1 MDEFKTGD
9 WRKFRRMKKA
19 FGLICV
25 NLWFIFLFATSIF
38 AQTISGTVSDGR
50 GAPIENAQV
59 TLTAQTAQTKIIS
72 QTKTDAEGRF
82 SISPND
88 AQNAILLIKAAGF
101 AAFSEVLPTSADAP
115 LTIVLKPL
123 SPNEEVTVSITKTE
137 SRLSETPASI
147 VVLNHQTLSTT
158 AALTIDDA
166 LRQVAG
172 FTLFRRGSS
181 KTTNPTAQGANLRGI
196 GGSGASRTAVLFD
209 GISLNDAFGGWTYWS
224 RVPKIAV
231 EEAEILRG
239 GASSIY
245 GSAALSGAINLQTR
259 QADAPILSFET
270 SGGLQNTFD
279 ASLFTSFGA
288 RGWKFDFAAEHFQ
301 TAGYIPVAK
310 PARGAV
316 DTPANSRYNNG
327 FLTVERKFENRLRI
341 FGRGNLFGERRA
353 NGTILTNNRTY
364 FRQAV
369 FGADFEHKTFGAF
382 QLRASIERQI
392 YDQTFSA
399 IAANR
404 NVENLTRIQRVPS
417 QAASADLFW
426 SKVFASHVVS
436 ASAET
441 KIVRG
446 FSDENIIVSS
456 RAAALA
462 SAGGNQRTAALFAQ
476 DFWRASRK
484 LNINF
489 GARFD
494 VWNNYDARSTNKNLT
509 TGAAVTTIFPNRNE
523 KSFSPRIGAIYQIDN
538 NFSVF
543 AAYTNSFRAPTLN
556 ELYRAFRV
564 GNILTLANENLRA
577 EHADTF
583 ESGANFTAFINRLSV
598 RANVFLTT
606 VSNPVVSISLSA
618 TPALIT
624 RQRQNVGQTRSSGV
638 ELDAE
643 FSPLPKLKFSS
654 SYLLVNSRIEKF
666 PANPNLVGRFLPQ
679 IPRQQLT
686 FQTFYRPRTKISL
699 SLQGR
704 ISAAQFEDDLNTLR
718 LRPYFVLDGFA
729 AYQISKGLKI
739 FAAAENI
746 FDNRY
751 DIGLTP
757 NRTIAAPRFVRLG
770 VNLNFGKK

>member
-1 MDEFKTGD
+1 M
-9 WRKFRRMKKA
+9 
-19 FGLICV
+19 FGFVCANI
-25 NLWFIFLFATSIF
+25 WFVFLCAVATC
-38 AQTISGTVSDGR
+38 AQTISGVVTDSR
-50 GAPIENAQV
+50 RAPVENAQV
-59 TLTAQTAQTKIIS
+59 ILTAQADQTKIIS
-72 QTKTDAEGRF
+72 QTKTSAEGKF
-82 SISPND
+82 SIVPNG
-88 AQNAILLIKAAGF
+88 AQNYILLIKAAGF
-101 AAFSEVLPTSADAP
+101 AVFSKVLPKAADSP
-115 LTIVLKPL
+115 LTIILEPL
-123 SPNEEVTVSITKTE
+123 SLNEEVTVAITKTE

-147 VVLNHQTLSTT
+147 VVLNHQTLSAT
-158 AALTIDDA
+158 AAQTVDDA

-196 GGSGASRTAVLFD
+196 GGSGAARTAVLFD
-209 GISLNDAFGGWTYWS
+209 GISINDAFGGWTYWS
-224 RVPKIAV
+224 RVPKIAI
-231 EEAEILRG
+231 EEAEVLRG

-245 GSAALSGAINLQTR
+245 GSAALSGAINLQSR
-259 QADAPILSFET
+259 QAAAPVFRLET

-288 RGWKFDFAAEHFQ
+288 GGWKFDFAAEHFQ

-310 PARGAV
+310 PERGAV
-316 DTPANSRYNNG
+316 DARANSRYNNG
-327 FLTVERKFENRLRI
+327 FLTIERKFGDNLRI
-341 FGRGNLFGERRA
+341 FGRENVFAERRA
-353 NGTILTNNRTY
+353 NGTVLTNNRTY

-369 FGADFEHKTFGAF
+369 FGADFENKTFGTF
-382 QLRASIERQI
+382 QSRASIERQI

-399 IAANR
+399 ISADR
-404 NVENLTRIQRVPS
+404 NVESLTRIQRVPS
-417 QAASADLFW
+417 QAAFANLFW
-426 SKVFASHVVS
+426 SKVFASHVIA

-446 FSDENIIVSS
+446 FSDENVIVNN
-456 RAAALA
+456 RAAAFV
-462 SAGGNQRTAALFAQ
+462 SAGGNQRTDAFLAQ

-494 VWNNYDARSTNKNLT
+494 VWDNYDARLFNRNLT
-509 TGAAVTTIFPNRNE
+509 TNQTAATVFPNRNE
-523 KSFSPRIGAIYQIDN
+523 ISFSPRIGAIYQIDN
-538 NFSVF
+538 HFSVF

-556 ELYRAFRV
+556 DLYRAFRV

-583 ESGANFTAFINRLSV
+583 ETGTNLTAFTNRLSI

-606 VSNPVVSISLSA
+606 VSNPVVNITLRA
-618 TPALIT
+618 TPVLIT
-624 RQRQNVGQTRSSGV
+624 RQRQNVGQTRSSGL

-643 FSPLPKLKFSS
+643 FSPMPKLKFSS
-654 SYLLVNSRIEKF
+654 SYLLVSSRIQKF
-666 PANPNLVGRFLPQ
+666 PANSTLVGKFLPQ

-686 FQTFYRPRTKISL
+686 FQAFYRSQKKFSA

-704 ISAAQFEDDLNTLR
+704 VSASQFEDDLNTRR
-718 LRPYFVLDGFA
+718 LRPYFVLDGFVS
-729 AYQISKGLKI
+729 YQILRKLKV
-739 FAAAENI
+739 FAAVENV

-757 NRTIAAPRFVRLG
+757 NRIVAAPRFARLG